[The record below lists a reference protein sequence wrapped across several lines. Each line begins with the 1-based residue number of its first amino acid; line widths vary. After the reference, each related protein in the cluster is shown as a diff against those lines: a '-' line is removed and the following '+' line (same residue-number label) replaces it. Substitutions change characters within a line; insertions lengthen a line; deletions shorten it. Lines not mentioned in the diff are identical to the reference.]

1 MKELL
6 NYLNK
11 LLCEGDILIVGV
23 SGGADSMFLLEML
36 MKVKKSKNI
45 TIVVA
50 HVNHKLRVESEEEAL
65 FVESFSKENNLI
77 YEYMEIKEYNHDNL
91 ENEARIKRY
100 DFFDSLVNK
109 YQAKYL
115 MTAHH
120 GDDLIETVLMRL
132 VRGSNIRGYSG
143 FKKEVQM
150 NNYKIIRPLITFK
163 KTDILEYMMQNKL
176 KYYDD
181 VSNESMKYTRN
192 RYRKKILPIL
202 KEENTN
208 VHLKFLKFSKE
219 LSEASEFITKY
230 LNKLSPYIKDKYGL
244 KISELKKLDDFLV
257 RKVIEN
263 ELEGIYNNDLFLI
276 NDKHVKEINDLI
288 SKSENKMINLP
299 KGYVAVKDYDHLY
312 FEKDLEKEEFNF
324 VLDKEVVGSFGT
336 IRVVQDSDDTSN
348 NVIRLNSR
356 DIKLPI
362 IIRNKVEG
370 DRIQVKNL
378 GGTKKVKD
386 IFRDEKVNLVKRRHF
401 PIVTDSENKI
411 LWLPGV
417 KKSNFDIERYGIY
430 DIILL
435 YEEEE

>member
-109 YQAKYL
+109 HQAKYL

-219 LSEASEFITKY
+219 LSEASEFIAKY

-288 SKSENKMINLP
+288 SKPENKMINLP